1 MLAGAETHAGIDLQH
16 FLTRFG
22 PALQPARFDDQP
34 VGDREQ
40 MKILFP
46 DFRPVLLLHLK
57 IFDIAHFQPERRP
70 VGDGLPDAVEIVSG
84 GIGIER
90 IDGVQHPAVLPV
102 FPTAEIQFQ
111 RRKHL
116 SRQIEAAG
124 VILQFHAIK
133 HLIHDLIP

>member
-1 MLAGAETHAGIDLQH
+1 
-16 FLTRFG
+16 
-22 PALQPARFDDQP
+22 
-34 VGDREQ
+34 

-46 DFRPVLLLHLK
+46 DFGPVLLFHLK

-111 RRKHL
+111 RRKHF